1 VIPTLAELRQALHI
15 TGSTKIAR
23 RYFVTNGFDGS
34 LAMLGLL
41 IGFRSAGG
49 AGIDVVIA
57 ACLGTAIAL
66 GASGISS
73 TYVSE
78 RAERRREL
86 ERLRGAML
94 KELEDSAHARAA
106 QWAPVLVALVS
117 GLAPFLLALII
128 MLPLWLQSAA
138 KASAPVLFDTAIGIA
153 FLLIFLLG
161 VFLGL
166 VAGSYWLWSGLRT
179 LAIALVTAGIILLV
193 APR

>member
-1 VIPTLAELRQALHI
+1 MPTLAELRQALHL

-49 AGIDVVIA
+49 AGIEIVIP

-66 GASGISS
+66 GASGVSS

-78 RAERRREL
+78 QAERRREL
-86 ERLRGAML
+86 DRLRGAML
-94 KELEDSAHARAA
+94 KELNDSAHARAA
-106 QWAPVLVALVS
+106 QWAPVLVALIS
-117 GLAPFLLALII
+117 GLAPFLLALVI

-138 KASAPVLFDTAIGIA
+138 DAPAPVLFDTSIGIA
-153 FLLIFLLG
+153 FMLIFLLG
-161 VFLGL
+161 VFLGR

-193 APR
+193 APG

>member
-1 VIPTLAELRQALHI
+1 MPTLAELRQALHI
-15 TGSTKIAR
+15 TGSTQIAR

-49 AGIDVVIA
+49 AGVEIVVA

-78 RAERRREL
+78 QAERRREL
-86 ERLRGAML
+86 DRLRRAML
-94 KELEDSAHARAA
+94 KELDDSAHARAA
-106 QWAPVLVALVS
+106 RWAPVLVALIS
-117 GLAPFLLALII
+117 GLAPFLLALVI

-138 KASAPVLFDTAIGIA
+138 EAPAPMLIDTAIGIA
-153 FLLIFLLG
+153 FMLIFLLG
-161 VFLGL
+161 VFLGR

-179 LAIALVTAGIILLV
+179 LAIALVTAGVILLV
-193 APR
+193 APG

>member
-1 VIPTLAELRQALHI
+1 MPTLAELRQALHI
-15 TGSTKIAR
+15 TGSTQIAR

-49 AGIDVVIA
+49 AGVEIVVA

-78 RAERRREL
+78 QAERRREL
-86 ERLRGAML
+86 DRLRRAML
-94 KELEDSAHARAA
+94 KELDDSAHARAA
-106 QWAPVLVALVS
+106 RWAPVLVALIS
-117 GLAPFLLALII
+117 GLAPFLLALVI

-138 KASAPVLFDTAIGIA
+138 EAPAPVLIDTAIGIA
-153 FLLIFLLG
+153 FMLIFLLG
-161 VFLGL
+161 VFLGR

-179 LAIALVTAGIILLV
+179 LAIALVTAGVILLV
-193 APR
+193 APG

>member
-1 VIPTLAELRQALHI
+1 MPTLAELRQALHI
-15 TGSTKIAR
+15 TGSTQIAR

-49 AGIDVVIA
+49 AGVDIVIA

-66 GASGISS
+66 GASGVSS

-78 RAERRREL
+78 QAERRREL
-86 ERLRGAML
+86 DRLRRAML
-94 KELEDSAHARAA
+94 KELDDSAHARAA
-106 QWAPVLVALVS
+106 QWAPILVALVS

-138 KASAPVLFDTAIGIA
+138 DTPAPVLFDTAIGIA
-153 FLLIFLLG
+153 FMLIFLLG
-161 VFLGL
+161 VFLGR
-166 VAGSYWLWSGLRT
+166 VAGSHWLWSGLRT

-193 APR
+193 APG

>member
-1 VIPTLAELRQALHI
+1 MPTLAELRQALHI
-15 TGSTKIAR
+15 TGSTKLAR

-49 AGIDVVIA
+49 AGIEIVIA

-78 RAERRREL
+78 QAERRREL
-86 ERLRGAML
+86 DRLRRAML
-94 KELEDSAHARAA
+94 KGLDDSAHARAA
-106 QWAPVLVALVS
+106 RWAPILVALVS
-117 GLAPFLLALII
+117 GLAPFLLALVI

-138 KASAPVLFDTAIGIA
+138 DAPAPVLFDTAIGIA
-153 FLLIFLLG
+153 FMLIFLLG
-161 VFLGL
+161 VFLGR

-193 APR
+193 APK